1 MRDLRPVAVRVLG
14 LAALLTVTTAAVWAA
29 VRGEGAPGGA
39 VAALGLLLAV
49 AYAFVR
55 RESALR
61 LDLAVPEDRRLPAPP
76 WGWVVGATA
85 GIGVVAASLAG
96 DVPVAV
102 LSGIVL
108 AVALGG
114 PVRPKPPSLI
124 AARTARTAR
133 LIRSF
138 ARAHGVERNEPVGG
152 YATPV
157 GEFGTRLIVV
167 APDGAWADVMLG
179 DDAELVTE
187 LARIDLAERTD
198 QTVAQSLRI
207 GRPLWT
213 RMIESW

>member
-14 LAALLTVTTAAVWAA
+14 LAALLTVTMAAVWAA
-29 VRGEGAPGGA
+29 VRGDGAPGGA
-39 VAALGLLLAV
+39 VVAVGLLLAV

-55 RESALR
+55 REAALR
-61 LDLAVPEDRRLPAPP
+61 LDLAVPDDRRVPAPP
-76 WGWVVGATA
+76 WGWVVGAAA

-96 DVPVAV
+96 DVAVAI
-102 LSGIVL
+102 LSGILLV
-108 AVALGG
+108 VALIG
-114 PVRPKPPSLI
+114 PVRPKPPSVI
-124 AARTARTAR
+124 PARTARTAR
-133 LIRSF
+133 LIRTF
-138 ARAHGVERNEPVGG
+138 ARAHGAGRYEPVTG

-157 GEFGTRLIVV
+157 GEFGTRLIIV

-179 DDAELVTE
+179 DDAEHVTT
-187 LARIDLAERTD
+187 LARVDLAERTD